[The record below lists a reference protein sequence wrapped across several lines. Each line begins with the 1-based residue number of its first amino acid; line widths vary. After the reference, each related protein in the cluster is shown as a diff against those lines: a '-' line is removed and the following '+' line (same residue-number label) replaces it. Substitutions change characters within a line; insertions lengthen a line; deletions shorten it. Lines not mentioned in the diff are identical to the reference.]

1 MTAEELLT
9 FKGQGEASKVQFK
22 ERILDKYDIGC
33 ELVASSNTHVV
44 GIQRALENDLKI
56 SFANNERLHEFLIT
70 IGRNGNQVG
79 MKSNQVKEKSN
90 QVYAFPEE
98 PSNQVARESNQVY
111 KSTPR
116 RAKLTAKQ
124 KDIVNF
130 CNIPRSAN
138 EIMERLGI
146 TNQSKNRA
154 KYIAILVD
162 MGYLEMTNPNNPNA
176 SNQKYRKKQQNNQ
189 D

>member
-1 MTAEELLT
+1 MTAEELLIL
-9 FKGQGEASKVQFK
+9 KDQGEASKVQFK

-33 ELVASSNTHVV
+33 ELVALSNTHGS
-44 GIQRALENDLKI
+44 GIQRALDNDIKI
-56 SFANNERLHEFLIT
+56 SFSNNERLHEFLIT

-79 MKSNQVKEKSN
+79 AKSN
-90 QVYAFPEE
+90 QVYASPEE
-98 PSNQVARESNQVY
+98 PSNQVVRESNQVY
-111 KSTPR
+111 KSSPR

-124 KDIVNF
+124 KDIINF

-154 KYIAILVD
+154 KYIATLVD
-162 MGYLEMTNPNNPNA
+162 MEYLEMTNPNNPNA